1 MPQRCMKS
9 SSDFVVIERRALKE
23 TGQLCF
29 WPCAC
34 KPVQAQSTS
43 GGKARSL
50 AGSVRV
56 SDTSRSGSA

>member
-1 MPQRCMKS
+1 M
-9 SSDFVVIERRALKE
+9 KE

-34 KPVQAQSTS
+34 KPVQARSTS